1 MRKLQLVLAA
11 AMLMGTTTVVA
22 AQEAQ
27 PQGGQRP
34 GGRGNMMAALMQ
46 GITLTAEQQTK
57 VDSLTKK
64 YQDARQTLMQDQSLD
79 QDARRAKNREAM
91 TKQSDEVKALL
102 TDEQKKVFEKNQADM
117 QARMQQGGGQ
127 RPPQR

>member
-1 MRKLQLVLAA
+1 MRKLQFVLAA
-11 AMLMGTTTVVA
+11 AMMIGSATVA
-22 AQEAQ
+22 SAQDAQ

-34 GGRGNMMAALMQ
+34 GGRGIGMLMQ
-46 GITLTAEQQTK
+46 GITLTAEQQAK
-57 VDSLTKK
+57 VDSIAKK
-64 YQDARQTLMQDQSLD
+64 YQGEREALASLD
-79 QDARRAKNREAM
+79 QDARRAKGRELM

-117 QARMQQGGGQ
+117 QARMQGGG